1 MDIETK
7 KTYDTSMKLIW
18 AAFQFVSGY
27 NRPFSKCQLNIQK
40 EQILTIF
47 YDADLQ
53 LYHEL
58 FIFFFLLLL

>member
-1 MDIETK
+1 
-7 KTYDTSMKLIW
+7 MKLIW